1 MHPNEGGR
9 GVHAGYQNKKEINT
23 QHFII
28 ASPTGHIYHY
38 KTFNMEL
45 FSKYQ
50 AAVFLLPPA
59 R

>member
-1 MHPNEGGR
+1 MKGG
-9 GVHAGYQNKKEINT
+9 GGFTQATKIKKKINT